1 MEKHLYTNNLDIQQQ
16 ILDKIKSYNR
26 IIITRHKR
34 PDGDAIGSS
43 KGLASLLKLNFP
55 QKEIY
60 LQTEDSSNYLAFL
73 GQDDPT
79 IADELYADALLIVT
93 DTANLQRIS
102 NSKVHLAKEIIKI
115 DHHIDIA
122 PYGNLSWVEDLRSS
136 ASEMIATFYDTFKN
150 ELKIDSQ
157 TATYIYTGMVTDSGR
172 FRYESTTGDTMRLA
186 GALMDVGINTDWL
199 FANLYLQ
206 EFDSFK
212 FESYVHEKMKITPNG
227 VAYIHVDKKMQQ
239 KFDLNLEQASEAVSF
254 LNSIK
259 GSIVW
264 LAFIDCDDGTI
275 RVRLRSRFMEIN
287 KLAEKYG
294 GGGHQCT
301 CGATLTSKK
310 QIKLMLDDADKMIA
324 DYKSTHEGWL

>member
-1 MEKHLYTNNLDIQQQ
+1 MQRNIVLQQ
-16 ILDKIKSYNR
+16 ILDKIKSYDR

-43 KGLASLLKLNFP
+43 KGLAGILRATFP

-60 LQTEDSSNYLAFL
+60 VQTEDSSNYLAFL
-73 GQDDPT
+73 NADEPT
-79 IADELYADALLIVT
+79 IADELYQDALLIVT

-102 NSKVHLAKEIIKI
+102 NSKVHLAKEIVKI
-115 DHHIDIA
+115 DHHIDIS
-122 PYGNLSWVEDLRSS
+122 PYGNVSWVEDERSS
-136 ASEMIATFYDTFKN
+136 CSEMIAYFYYHFRDQ
-150 ELKIDSQ
+150 LKLDVQ
-157 TATYIYTGMVTDSGR
+157 TATFIYTGMVTDSGR
-172 FRYESTTGDTMRLA
+172 FRYESTTGETMRLA
-186 GALMDVGINTDWL
+186 GMLMDAGINTEWL

-212 FESYVHEKMKITPNG
+212 FESYVHEKMKMTPNG
-227 VAYIHVDKKMQQ
+227 VTYIHVDEKMQQ

-254 LNSIK
+254 MNAIK
-259 GSIVW
+259 GSLCW
-264 LAFIDCDDGTI
+264 LAFIDCPDGTI

-301 CGATLTSKK
+301 CGATLTDKK
-310 QIKLMLDDADKMIA
+310 QIKKLVADADKMVA
-324 DYKSTHEGWL
+324 EYKATHEGWL

>member
-1 MEKHLYTNNLDIQQQ
+1 MNTQILQQ
-16 ILDKIKSYNR
+16 ILEKIKSYNR

-43 KGLASLLKLNFP
+43 RGLAGILRATFP
-55 QKEIY
+55 EKEIY
-60 LQTEDSSNYLAFL
+60 TQTEDESGYLSFF
-73 GQDDPT
+73 GPDDAT
-79 IADELYADALLIVT
+79 IDDELYADALVIVT
-93 DTANLQRIS
+93 DTATEQRIS

-136 ASEMIATFYDTFKN
+136 CSEMIAYFYYTFRDQ
-150 ELKIDSQ
+150 LKIDLP

-172 FRYESTTGDTMRLA
+172 FRYESTTGETMRLA
-186 GALMDVGINTDWL
+186 GMLMDMGIDTEWL

-212 FESYVHEKMKITPNG
+212 FESFVHENMQRSPNG
-227 VAYIHVDKKMQQ
+227 VVHIYIDNAIQQ
-239 KFDLNLEQASEAVSF
+239 QFGLNVEQASEAVSF
-254 LNSIK
+254 MNSIK
-259 GSIVW
+259 GSLCW
-264 LAFIDCDDGTI
+264 LAFIDCPDGSI

-287 KLAEKYG
+287 ALAEKYN

-301 CGATLTSKK
+301 AGATLFDANDIAK
-310 QIKLMLDDADKMIA
+310 MVADADQMVA
-324 DYKSTHEGWL
+324 EYKATHEGWL

>member
-1 MEKHLYTNNLDIQQQ
+1 MNTQILQQ

-26 IIITRHKR
+26 IIITRHRR

-43 KGLASLLKLNFP
+43 RGLAGILRATFP
-55 QKEIY
+55 EKEIY
-60 LQTEDSSNYLAFL
+60 TQTEDESGYLAFL
-73 GQDDPT
+73 GADDPT
-79 IADELYADALLIVT
+79 IDDGLYANALVIVT
-93 DTANLQRIS
+93 DTATLQRVS
-102 NSKVHLAKEIIKI
+102 NSKIHLAKEIIKI

-136 ASEMIATFYDTFKN
+136 CSEMIAYFYYTFRN
-150 ELKIDSQ
+150 ELKIDLQ

-172 FRYESTTGDTMRLA
+172 FRYESTTGETMRLA
-186 GALMDVGINTDWL
+186 GMLMDMGINTEWL

-212 FESYVHEKMKITPNG
+212 FESFVHEHMQRSPNG
-227 VAYIHVDKKMQQ
+227 VVHIYIDNAIQQ
-239 KFDLNLEQASEAVSF
+239 QFGLNLEQASEAVSF
-254 LNSIK
+254 MNSIK
-259 GSIVW
+259 GSLCW
-264 LAFIDCDDGTI
+264 LAFIDCPDGSI

-287 KLAEKYG
+287 ALAEKYN

-301 CGATLTSKK
+301 AGATLFDANDIQK
-310 QIKLMLDDADKMIA
+310 MVDDADKMVA